1 MEGDEIMKSKEKRWL
16 NFYPE
21 NVNPDL
27 DIKERTLT
35 ELLNSAVK
43 RFGNEVSLQFEN
55 DSWTYKEVQEMS
67 EKLAC
72 SLFGQGLEKGDRMSI
87 MLPNCAQYVFSV
99 FGVVRLGGIVVQT
112 NPMYVERELEF
123 QLNDTA
129 AKFMI
134 CHDSVYERVKR
145 VQPQTSLEKVIV
157 VQFNE
162 KRNIKLD
169 ENDMFFDDFINS
181 YHSQTPNIK
190 INPREDIA
198 VLQYTG
204 GTTGRSKGVMLTHQN
219 FVNQAELV
227 NEFLLKEFKDDETA
241 NRVVI
246 SFLPLF
252 HIFGLASVTMSGY
265 LFGYKQII
273 LPRFETDTVLHLIK
287 KEKPMFFFGVPTM
300 FTSMLHYSDVERY
313 GLEHIKV
320 FFCGSSP
327 MPLETYTRF
336 KKLMGK
342 KSYLS
347 DGYGLSEMTSGAIS
361 NPHSKMK
368 IGSVGVPLPLTEA
381 KVVIETDNG
390 LEEAPINL
398 KGEIVVR
405 GPQLM
410 KGYWNNPEETEVA
423 LRNGWM
429 YTGDIGYMDEDGYFY
444 IVDRK
449 KDMIIASGY
458 NVYPREVEEV
468 IYQIPQV
475 KEAIVIGIPD
485 EYRGETVKAYITLK
499 ENQTIREEEV
509 IAFCRKNLAA
519 YKVPRLIEFRD
530 NLPKSS
536 VGKLLKRELRNQELR
551 ISKKK

>member
-1 MEGDEIMKSKEKRWL
+1 MKLRGKRWL
-16 NFYPE
+16 DFYPDD
-21 NVNPDL
+21 VNPNL
-27 DIKERTLT
+27 EIKERTIS
-35 ELLNSAVK
+35 ELLSSAVK
-43 RFGNEVSLQFEN
+43 KYGDEISLQFEN
-55 DSWTYKEVQEMS
+55 ETWSYKEVQDMS
-67 EKLAC
+67 EKLAG
-72 SLFGQGLEKGDRMSI
+72 SLFQLGLEKSDRLSI

-112 NPMYVERELEF
+112 NPMYVERELEY
-123 QLNDTA
+123 QLNDTEA
-129 AKFMI
+129 EFMI
-134 CHDSVYERVKR
+134 CHDSVYERVKKI
-145 VQPQTSLEKVIV
+145 QPKTSLKKIIV
-157 VQFNE
+157 VQFTE

-169 ENDMFFDDFINS
+169 ENDMFLDDLINT
-181 YHSQTPNIK
+181 YHSQAPNIK
-190 INPREDIA
+190 INPNVDIA

-219 FVNQAELV
+219 FVNQVELV
-227 NEFLLKEFKDDETA
+227 NEFLLKEFKDDETT

-273 LPRFETDTVLHLIK
+273 LPRFETETVLNFIK
-287 KEKPMFFFGVPTM
+287 KEKPIFFFGVPTM
-300 FTSMLHYSDVERY
+300 FTSMLHFPNVESY

-342 KSYLS
+342 QSYLS

-368 IGSVGVPLPLTEA
+368 IGSVGIPLPLTEA

-390 LEEAPINL
+390 LEEAPL
-398 KGEIVVR
+398 TMKGEIVVR

-410 KGYWNNPEETEVA
+410 KGYWKNLEETEIA

-429 YTGDIGYMDEDGYFY
+429 HTGDIGYMDEDGYFY

-499 ENQTIREEEV
+499 ENQTIQKEEV

-536 VGKLLKRELRNQELR
+536 VGKLLKRELRDQEL
-551 ISKKK
+551 SKLKK